1 VAGPAEDA
9 DRTRYPAQTLM
20 PLLLQHHYAGGA
32 PLPSSTQVAGVPQ
45 PGKVTGLAPTTG
57 AAATPTAV
65 AAAVAAAAAAA
76 SASTWAS
83 SGGAVTAAAS
93 SSSSSSSS
101 DSVKALDAGPSGVM
115 AEAGAAVVALSAALP
130 CGALDAGPS
139 VFLGTPEC
147 ESAEPP
153 AAQAK
158 LTSPLASSSDA
169 KRAASPIHAANPA
182 DSRDFTPRSPASV
195 SPPPYAFPNA
205 STLPLRKGKWT
216 AEEEAFTAC
225 IISQFSKG
233 LLNLTCGTTLRSF
246 LSEKLHCDPMRITK
260 KFAGASCIG
269 KQVFQPCAR
278 TPENVARVEQS
289 QRKLLE
295 LEANFHK
302 KIADQK
308 AAKKTPS
315 SVASNLGAKPCLTAR
330 VKPERGTLDEQ
341 HAADSYVTNDD
352 EGRTYSQHHRF
363 SLDSASLSRSISP
376 FDENYTEA
384 DKQAGGLLLDFFATV
399 RKNTSPVADIRTSD
413 SVRRA
418 RSLSYDRQ
426 STRPQ
431 SKRIKT

>member
-1 VAGPAEDA
+1 MGWIVV
-9 DRTRYPAQTLM
+9 L
-20 PLLLQHHYAGGA
+20 
-32 PLPSSTQVAGVPQ
+32 
-45 PGKVTGLAPTTG
+45 
-57 AAATPTAV
+57 
-65 AAAVAAAAAAA
+65 AAAA
-76 SASTWAS
+76 
-83 SGGAVTAAAS
+83 GAV
-93 SSSSSSSS
+93 
-101 DSVKALDAGPSGVM
+101 
-115 AEAGAAVVALSAALP
+115 GAQALSRSIATDDPQSLEGFLKDL
-130 CGALDAGPS
+130 GAK
-139 VFLGTPEC
+139 
-147 ESAEPP
+147 
-153 AAQAK
+153 AK
-158 LTSPLASSSDA
+158 
-169 KRAASPIHAANPA
+169 
-182 DSRDFTPRSPASV
+182 
-195 SPPPYAFPNA
+195 
-205 STLPLRKGKWT
+205 

-315 SVASNLGAKPCLTAR
+315 SVASNLGARPCLTAR

-352 EGRTYSQHHRF
+352 EGRMYSQHHRF